1 MQHIC
6 ESSTQSL
13 DYVKIPNRTI
23 KVPDYQGQKSQ
34 PAKIGFLYVIFS
46 LWGPLLEIVAKFKYL
61 KFHESKKDGCYMYVC
76 LAITVYLQHMSGM
89 VTMVNRALPRD
100 DKSATIGTGRERKQ
114 AKQNLS
120 NYLLSK
126 IF

>member
-1 MQHIC
+1 M
-6 ESSTQSL
+6 
-13 DYVKIPNRTI
+13 
-23 KVPDYQGQKSQ
+23 
-34 PAKIGFLYVIFS
+34 IFS
-46 LWGPLLEIVAKFKYL
+46 LWGLFARNRRKILTPQIP
-61 KFHESKKDGCYMYVC
+61 HEKKDCCYMYVC

-100 DKSATIGTGRERKQ
+100 DKSATIGTDRERKQ

-120 NYLLSK
+120 EYLLSK